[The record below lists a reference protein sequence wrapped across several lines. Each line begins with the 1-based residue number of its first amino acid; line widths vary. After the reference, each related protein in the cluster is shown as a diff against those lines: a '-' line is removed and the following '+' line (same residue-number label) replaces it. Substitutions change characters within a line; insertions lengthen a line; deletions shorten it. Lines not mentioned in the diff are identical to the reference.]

1 MAVPGEGPPLSSPV
15 LTDLSALW
23 LPLLQRLTE
32 VCSNWGIWKNADACF
47 SGSGD
52 MDSAAPEKDWD
63 VVVSEFRRWAVK
75 KDLGPVTA
83 CRHVQGVL
91 FILALNRRNSEFV
104 ELDVNAKKY
113 FRGWTMFR
121 SENLAPLMELDPRGF
136 RRLRPGAEGIMLL
149 LGNGTKWGGRP
160 NPEGLQ
166 RKRIPETLRRD
177 PEGVKATAA
186 CLFGPAANA
195 LVRVAERAAI
205 GQWDHRNM
213 LEVEAWALANA
224 LIEPRVALS
233 RIKAKRIKRMC
244 PVLRTIFSENR
255 RRPIDLD
262 SWLNRVHKEHP
273 VYE

>member
-1 MAVPGEGPPLSSPV
+1 MQ
-15 LTDLSALW
+15 TDLSTLW

-32 VCSNWGIWKNADACF
+32 VCPGWGIWKNADACF

-63 VVVSEFRRWAVK
+63 VIVTEFRHWAARNG
-75 KDLGPVTA
+75 LGPVTT
-83 CRHVQGVL
+83 CRHVHGVL
-91 FILALNRRNSEFV
+91 FILALDPGSSTFV

-121 SENLAPLMELDPRGF
+121 SEQLVPLMEIDQRGF

-160 NPEGLQ
+160 NPAGLQ
-166 RKRIPETLRRD
+166 RKRIPEILLRD
-177 PEGVKATAA
+177 PEGISATAS

-195 LVRVAERAAI
+195 LTRAA
-205 GQWDHRNM
+205 GRAAVGKWDRRAM
-213 LEVEAWALANA
+213 LEVEAWALSQA
-224 LIEPRVALS
+224 LAEPRVLWS
-233 RIKAKRIKRMC
+233 RLRAKPVKKTC
-244 PVLRTIFSENR
+244 PVLGSIFVDHR
-255 RRPIDLD
+255 RQPPNLD
-262 SWLNRVHKEHP
+262 SWLNRVRLAHP